1 MSDAPAPDDPL
12 DEARIRIARLEK
24 RLAREREA
32 RRQAEE
38 ISERG
43 MRELWLANC
52 ELDAR
57 VDERTRTLADAL
69 EELQV
74 AKSARDQFLSTVS
87 HEIRT
92 PLNGVLG
99 MLELIPSHVS
109 SDQGLRYVEAATES
123 ADRLHGLV
131 SRLLDMVELDSGKF
145 NTHRSLVDPA
155 RVGDNLRQRWQR
167 PALQSGHLLTVSC
180 SGAAVEIDETRV
192 MQILNEFVDN
202 AVTHSTPGAIRVEIR
217 NDGEAFV
224 ATVIDSGPGIDPEKI
239 PELLTADFAMVDAS
253 TARVAQGLGLGLG
266 ICRRIAEA
274 MGGTLDISSDG
285 TSSSASTLSLPH
297 TTNTCQQQRGKDQ

>member
-1 MSDAPAPDDPL
+1 MTISDAPAPDAL
-12 DEARIRIARLEK
+12 EEAQVRIARLEK
-24 RLAREREA
+24 RLARERDA

-43 MRELWLANC
+43 MRDLWFANR

-57 VDERTRTLADAL
+57 VEERTKTLADAL

-74 AKSARDQFLSTVS
+74 AKTARDQFLATVS

-99 MLELIPSHVS
+99 MLELIPGHVS
-109 SDQGLRYVEAATES
+109 SDQGLRYVEAATDS
-123 ADRLHGLV
+123 AERLHGLV

-145 NTHRSLVDPA
+145 STHLSLVDPE
-155 RVGDNLRQRWQR
+155 RIGDNLRERWQR

-180 SGAAVEIDETRV
+180 SGDAIELDEGRV

-202 AVTHSTPGAIRVEIR
+202 AVTHSTPGAIRVEVSTGG
-217 NDGEAFV
+217 DGFSAAV
-224 ATVIDSGPGIDPEKI
+224 TDSGPGIDPEKI

-274 MGGTLDISSDG
+274 MGGTLELSSDG
-285 TSSSASTLSLPH
+285 KTSSTSTLSLPH
-297 TTNTCQQQRGKDQ
+297 KPKAA